1 VNILFE
7 EKQKPMKKKFL
18 KMRKKVRNHP
28 VYRRVKAIVLV
39 ILGALLAAIGL
50 QLFLIPNNIIDG
62 GIIGISIIF
71 SYLLKFPLGLFIFFL
86 NLPFLFIGYKQIG
99 KTFALMTLLGVS
111 ALSVFTYLL
120 KSYNLVTEDLLLST
134 VFGGVILGVGV
145 GTILR
150 NGGSLDGTEII
161 SILINRR
168 MSFSVG
174 EIVMFFNVFILLSA
188 GFVFGWEKAMYSL
201 ITYFIAY
208 KAIDAT
214 IEGVE
219 QMKAVT
225 IISTRPK
232 EIQQSIYSRLGR
244 NITFLYGKSGYTGI
258 YKEIIYCVVSRLE
271 LAKLKKIVLDFDPD
285 AFIAIEHVSDVV
297 GRRFRKKSI
306 H

>member
-1 VNILFE
+1 
-7 EKQKPMKKKFL
+7 MKKKLL
-18 KMRKKVRNHP
+18 KIRKKLRNHP
-28 VYRRVKAIVLV
+28 VYKRVKPIALIIV
-39 ILGALLAAIGL
+39 GALLAAVGL
-50 QLFLIPNNIIDG
+50 ELFLIPNNIIDG
-62 GIIGISIIF
+62 GIIGVSIIF
-71 SYLLKFPLGLFIFFL
+71 SYIFKLPLGLFIFFL

-99 KTFALMTLLGVS
+99 KTFAITTLLGVF
-111 ALSVFTYLL
+111 ALSLFTYSL
-120 KSYNLVTEDLLLST
+120 KSYGSVTQDLLLST
-134 VFGGVILGVGV
+134 VFGGVLLGVGV
-145 GTILR
+145 GTIIR

-161 SILINRR
+161 SIIINRNI
-168 MSFSVG
+168 SFSVG
-174 EIVMFFNVFILLSA
+174 EIVMFFNIFILLSA

-208 KAIDAT
+208 KSIDAT

-225 IISTRPK
+225 IISTKPK
-232 EIQQSIYSRLGR
+232 DIQEAIYSRLGR